1 MNQRMDQMI
10 DEFGDRL
17 DKQHFNDH
25 DRVQIR
31 PQRREFN
38 VRRVVRQVNIDVDE
52 FVADN
57 TDMSDV
63 AFKDMSVGDQRCFG
77 QQWNSQF
84 VWEKYGDKCVI
95 IGINFSQ
102 MYNYRY
108 RDHNVEELG
117 GDLGTINLKILVFQM
132 KNGPEVYL
140 EWEKKVDW
148 IF

>member
-1 MNQRMDQMI
+1 
-10 DEFGDRL
+10 
-17 DKQHFNDH
+17 
-25 DRVQIR
+25 
-31 PQRREFN
+31 
-38 VRRVVRQVNIDVDE
+38 
-52 FVADN
+52 
-57 TDMSDV
+57 
-63 AFKDMSVGDQRCFG
+63 
-77 QQWNSQF
+77 
-84 VWEKYGDKCVI
+84 
-95 IGINFSQ
+95 